1 MEPQITN
8 PQIPG
13 RLRAADADRR
23 RVADAVQA
31 SGAEGRLTFEEME
44 DRLSAVYAA
53 KYTDELTALT
63 ADLPREPAARQ
74 RMPGRPLRIHA
85 AVAVALAVL
94 LVAHWAVSGVPFFW
108 PAAPLLWLGASL
120 AVHARIRGARGGLRG
135 RRRWPS
141 SVA

>member
-8 PQIPG
+8 PQIPD

-31 SGAEGRLTFEEME
+31 GGAEGRLTFEEME

-53 KYTDELTALT
+53 KYTDELKALT

-74 RMPGRPLRIHA
+74 RRFAPPRALRIHA
-85 AVAVALAVL
+85 AVAVVLSVL
-94 LVAHWAVSGVPFFW
+94 LITRWAVSGVPFFW
-108 PAAPLLWLGASL
+108 PAAPMFWLAMSL
-120 AVHARIRGARGGLRG
+120 VVHARIRGAQ
-135 RRRWPS
+135 RRRAAF
-141 SVA
+141 VA